1 MPAMPRLFLDYV
13 RKDPGVAPFYPRNPS
28 IDTIERYARECVS
41 LDSGRRAALVK
52 ALGSRSEAWG
62 GAPSALD
69 KLAGGAVAVVTGQQ
83 AGLFTGPLLTVFKA
97 LTVLKLARELE
108 QRGVPAVPVFWI
120 AAEDHDSEEIS
131 WAGIVTGDS
140 RFERIRTVFGETAA
154 PAAWL
159 KYPESFPEV
168 VGEWFDLCPSTEF
181 RDPVRE
187 MVENAYRP
195 SGSPVDG
202 FGRMMTALFRGT
214 DLVLADPMDPGLRAL
229 AVEALGTVRD
239 RNGEIRTSV
248 LDRTEAIRRAGYSEQ
263 VRVDPSFTGLFVL
276 DGLARVKWDPRT
288 SRTAAPSDL
297 SPNVLVRPFV
307 QDSLF
312 PTAAYVAGSSEIAY
326 FAQAGAVYECL
337 DRPMPPL
344 WPRITAT
351 LIEPP
356 VARILAKYR
365 WTLEDVFAGPALLRR
380 SAVDLGSQ
388 GELFDEVALGV
399 RTEAER
405 LRQILERADKTLGGA
420 LDTTIEKMMRP
431 LEGLRSRF
439 VAAESRRDELLDRQ
453 LQSLGDRL
461 FPEQKLQERA
471 VNVTSFLVRYGTH
484 LITLIDERL
493 DLDGTVHQV
502 VEI

>member
-1 MPAMPRLFLDYV
+1 
-13 RKDPGVAPFYPRNPS
+13 
-28 IDTIERYARECVS
+28 
-41 LDSGRRAALVK
+41 
-52 ALGSRSEAWG
+52 
-62 GAPSALD
+62 
-69 KLAGGAVAVVTGQQ
+69 
-83 AGLFTGPLLTVFKA
+83 
-97 LTVLKLARELE
+97 
-108 QRGVPAVPVFWI
+108 
-120 AAEDHDSEEIS
+120 
-131 WAGIVTGDS
+131 
-140 RFERIRTVFGETAA
+140 
-154 PAAWL
+154 
-159 KYPESFPEV
+159 
-168 VGEWFDLCPSTEF
+168 
-181 RDPVRE
+181 
-187 MVENAYRP
+187 
-195 SGSPVDG
+195 
-202 FGRMMTALFRGT
+202 
-214 DLVLADPMDPGLRAL
+214 
-229 AVEALGTVRD
+229 
-239 RNGEIRTSV
+239 
-248 LDRTEAIRRAGYSEQ
+248 
-263 VRVDPSFTGLFVL
+263 
-276 DGLARVKWDPRT
+276 
-288 SRTAAPSDL
+288 
-297 SPNVLVRPFV
+297 
-307 QDSLF
+307 
-312 PTAAYVAGSSEIAY
+312 
-326 FAQAGAVYECL
+326 
-337 DRPMPPL
+337 MPPL

-365 WTLEDVFAGPALLRR
+365 WTLEDVFDGPALLRR

-388 GELFDEVALGV
+388 GELFDEVASGV